1 MSKLTDGERLVKLET
16 RVEDVIKGI
25 DDIKRDNK
33 EFRER
38 LEKLLPT
45 FATED
50 FVLVIK
56 KDLQK
61 EIAQTK
67 ASRLKDLTI
76 QALVIGPISALI
88 GFFFATVTK

>member
-1 MSKLTDGERLVKLET
+1 MDKRTDGERLVKVET
-16 RVEDVIKGI
+16 QIDAVLTGI
-25 DDIKRDNK
+25 GDIKRDNK

-56 KDLQK
+56 RDLQK

-67 ASRLKDLTI
+67 ASRLKDLII